1 MPRVAVFV
9 SHSSKDADLT
19 DALCAHLLAPDDQGE
34 QVCDV
39 LVDKTH
45 LLAGTEWPKQLH
57 EFMAKCH
64 AAVILLTE
72 NAVTSDWVL
81 KEATILAWR
90 ASIDQDFRVFLI
102 QFPGVTADMLEGLRF
117 KPLLLDSIQRVKLN
131 EQSTGGGPD
140 LEFAA
145 RQIRDLIAGR
155 RVNDTAFDRLV
166 GGLADLFAKVGDH
179 TLLHVAE
186 KMRLEPSA
194 WKPDRERRGQ
204 CVEEIAGHIICENLG
219 HYAGIHELIDDLS
232 ATTPLE
238 TLKQIL
244 TLVAPSWVDV
254 GAAGRL
260 PLLASMPQRAA
271 VINGSSVGEF
281 TAEMYVRR
289 AHPLSNR
296 HRVIQAAGGFAGDP
310 AAHYTKEICAL
321 VRKRENRT
329 DADEAIIEY
338 VNKRRQNLY
347 VLLPPPLPPS
357 DALRTLLD
365 RFPRLSF
372 ILWSGDQLEHD
383 VNRGDVDWL
392 MPEVDLEQE
401 ERELDSY
408 RDAREIIRNIEVDG
422 LGAP

>member
-1 MPRVAVFV
+1 V
-9 SHSSKDADLT
+9 
-19 DALCAHLLAPDDQGE
+19 
-34 QVCDV
+34 
-39 LVDKTH
+39 
-45 LLAGTEWPKQLH
+45 
-57 EFMAKCH
+57 
-64 AAVILLTE
+64 
-72 NAVTSDWVL
+72 N
-81 KEATILAWR
+81 
-90 ASIDQDFRVFLI
+90 
-102 QFPGVTADMLEGLRF
+102 
-117 KPLLLDSIQRVKLN
+117 LLLDAVGRGAAQAHARIHAGFQRQHL
-131 EQSTGGGPD
+131 EHRIGD
-140 LEFAA
+140 LGLDFLHLCQ

-281 TAEMYVRR
+281 TAEAR
-289 AHPLSNR
+289 
-296 HRVIQAAGGFAGDP
+296 P
-310 AAHYTKEICAL
+310 AVEQFPH
-321 VRKRENRT
+321 
-329 DADEAIIEY
+329 
-338 VNKRRQNLY
+338 
-347 VLLPPPLPPS
+347 
-357 DALRTLLD
+357 D
-365 RFPRLSF
+365 RFLQIGYF
-372 ILWSGDQLEHD
+372 GNQL
-383 VNRGDVDWL
+383 VQRI
-392 MPEVDLEQE
+392 
-401 ERELDSY
+401 ER
-408 RDAREIIRNIEVDG
+408 RDAR
-422 LGAP
+422 LGSGRRGG